1 MTMQQT
7 ITQDEYRR
15 IMKSAPKYGN
25 RKIEVDGETFDSEAE
40 AARYKELL
48 LLEKGGKIED
58 LTLQPTY
65 ELQPA
70 FRDVRGRK
78 HRAIKY
84 IADFRY
90 IEVIDPQSVQGVD
103 VVEDVKGVRT
113 KEFNIKE
120 KLFRFRYPNIELR
133 ILEL

>member
-1 MTMQQT
+1 MTIFENKYRNKRT
-7 ITQDEYRR
+7 I
-15 IMKSAPKYGN
+15 
-25 RKIEVDGETFDSEAE
+25 VDGIEFDSKAE

-48 LLEKGGKIED
+48 LLESSGQIED
-58 LTLQPTY
+58 LTLQPVY
-65 ELQPA
+65 ELQPP
-70 FRDVRGRK
+70 FRDARGRK

-103 VVEDVKGVRT
+103 VVEDTKGART

-120 KLFRFRYPNIELR
+120 KLFRFRYPYIDLR
-133 ILEL
+133 ILEI

>member
-1 MTMQQT
+1 MQQT
-7 ITQDEYRR
+7 ITQNKYRNKR
-15 IMKSAPKYGN
+15 TI
-25 RKIEVDGETFDSEAE
+25 VDGIEFDSKAE

-48 LLEKGGKIED
+48 LLEAAGQIED
-58 LTLQPTY
+58 LTLQPEY

-70 FRDVRGRK
+70 FRDGRGRK

-90 IEVIDPQSVQGVD
+90 IEVIDPHSVQGLD
-103 VVEDVKGVRT
+103 VVEDTKGMRT

-120 KLFRFRYPNIELR
+120 KLFRFRYPNIDLR
-133 ILEL
+133 IVEI

>member
-1 MTMQQT
+1 MQT
-7 ITQDEYRR
+7 ITLAEYRKATAAR
-15 IMKSAPKYGN
+15 KYGN
-25 RKIEVDGETFDSEAE
+25 RRIEVDGVFFDSVAE

-48 LLEKGGKIED
+48 LLERAGRIED
-58 LTLQPTY
+58 LTLQPVY
-65 ELQPA
+65 ELQPP
-70 FRDVRGRK
+70 FRDARGRK

-90 IEVIDPQSVQGVD
+90 IEVVDPQSVQGVD
-103 VVEDVKGVRT
+103 VVEDTKGART

-120 KLFRFRYPNIELR
+120 KLFRFRYPNIDLR